1 MQRSVDTL
9 PLTPAE
15 MALLRKHC
23 VLAGSIHRMC
33 ELRSFLTKEIHEK
46 RSVFKRTRYKIEPR
60 LESAYGKILFSG
72 RKLRTGFDR
81 FPCHYKGT
89 LDDLLFYDIRSTN
102 IEQAMSAAF
111 PSLTCFYYSS
121 KYPLR
126 ELQDARLF
134 DRTEWSLG
142 DPENDIA
149 TLERFRDE
157 FIRFMESVEAE
168 LGALQFRRD
177 RRVLA
182 RERRRYVLVAGQ

>member
-1 MQRSVDTL
+1 MQSIDAL

-46 RSVFKRTRYKIEPR
+46 RSVFKRTRYKVEPR
-60 LESAYGKILFSG
+60 LESAYSKILFSG

-126 ELQDARLF
+126 ELQDAREF
-134 DRTEWSLG
+134 DKAEWSLG

-157 FIRFMESVEAE
+157 FIRFM
-168 LGALQFRRD
+168 LAL
-177 RRVLA
+177 
-182 RERRRYVLVAGQ
+182 ERRRYVLVAGQ

>member
-1 MQRSVDTL
+1 MQSIDAL

-46 RSVFKRTRYKIEPR
+46 RSVFKRTRYKVEPR
-60 LESAYGKILFSG
+60 LESAYSKILFSG

-126 ELQDARLF
+126 ELQDSREF
-134 DRTEWSLG
+134 DKAEWSLG

-182 RERRRYVLVAGQ
+182 LERRRYVLVAGQ